1 MDSEHPDWLPLDWKV
16 CVKVRSFGRKD
27 KYYINPVNGLKFNS
41 KLEVLR
47 YIKNAGKDLKL
58 KQLNEIGIKK
68 TVAEKLPPGW
78 IKEIRTKRKGG
89 KTRRDPYYID
99 PVSGRHFRS
108 MQEVF
113 RFLESTD
120 SGKDK
125 LKVDYQDHT
134 RQELGDNS
142 KSSIAGAKGQRWIN
156 KKADK
161 IANVVCSK
169 GASLGNA
176 DVPEAKYVEQR
187 AREDDSMAKDL
198 LDKLP
203 QENGTK
209 KHESTPS
216 RNKRVADSK
225 LRSNVIEDHSLQSD
239 SQGAA
244 VKNINTE
251 AEARQNGNMSQQ
263 TKRRK
268 SNSKWANDLPRRS
281 SKRLARAEAD
291 PSLERKTSN
300 QATEPATLPSEAETI
315 TSGSFCNSYESNKH
329 RMKDRT
335 ETPTNNKQ
343 KESADSPL
351 GDHAS
356 VLEER
361 EDVAIDFKEDG
372 KHERNLDS
380 SLNYLLM
387 DPCIEFAV
395 KTLTG
400 AIPIE
405 DVNKVDDSP
414 TSGSSSALPSVDI
427 WADPCFE
434 FAVKTLTGEIPFEN
448 SSHFQISLQQPQSSS
463 GASGCNSLD
472 NSYSSSYSCS
482 RFDVIMKQQQGVRE
496 SSLSH
501 PLNGSSQNFVDMNLH
516 RGIEGRTGRCL

>member
-1 MDSEHPDWLPLDWKV
+1 MTEILCCGSALGKHLRLWIAHL
-16 CVKVRSFGRKD
+16 
-27 KYYINPVNGLKFNS
+27 KYYTNPLNGLKFNS

-47 YIKNAGKDLKL
+47 YLKNAGKDQKL

-120 SGKDK
+120 SGQES
-125 LKVDYQDHT
+125 KVDNQGHASE
-134 RQELGDNS
+134 ELGENS
-142 KSSIAGAKGQRWIN
+142 KSAIAGAKRLRLIN
-156 KKADK
+156 KKVDK
-161 IANVVCSK
+161 IV
-169 GASLGNA
+169 
-176 DVPEAKYVEQR
+176 
-187 AREDDSMAKDL
+187 
-198 LDKLP
+198 
-203 QENGTK
+203 NG
-209 KHESTPS
+209 
-216 RNKRVADSK
+216 
-225 LRSNVIEDHSLQSD
+225 

-244 VKNINTE
+244 VKHINTL
-251 AEARQNGNMSQQ
+251 AEARHSENMSQQ
-263 TKRRK
+263 NKRKK

-281 SKRLARAEAD
+281 SKRLARVEAD
-291 PSLERKTSN
+291 QSLERKTSK
-300 QATEPATLPSEAETI
+300 QATEQATRSGEAETI
-315 TSGSFCNSYESNKH
+315 TSGSFGNSYEPNKH

-343 KESADSPL
+343 KESADLLL

-361 EDVAIDFKEDG
+361 EEIAVDFKEDG

-380 SLNYLLM
+380 PLNDLLM

-405 DVNKVDDSP
+405 EVNKVDDSP
-414 TSGSSSALPSVDI
+414 VSSLASPNQTSGSSLLLPSVDF
-427 WADPCFE
+427 WPTLVLNLLLRRSP
-434 FAVKTLTGEIPFEN
+434 VK
-448 SSHFQISLQQPQSSS
+448 SL
-463 GASGCNSLD
+463 LRIVHIFRFH
-472 NSYSSSYSCS
+472 YSSL
-482 RFDVIMKQQQGVRE
+482 RAHQEQVAVIV
-496 SSLSH
+496 
-501 PLNGSSQNFVDMNLH
+501 
-516 RGIEGRTGRCL
+516 

>member
-1 MDSEHPDWLPLDWKV
+1 MGGEHPAWLPVDWKV
-16 CVKVRSFGRKD
+16 CVKNRSFGRKD
-27 KYYINPVNGLKFNS
+27 KYYINPLNGLKFNS

-47 YIKNAGKDLKL
+47 YLKNAGKDQKL

-120 SGKDK
+120 SGKDES
-125 LKVDYQDHT
+125 KVDNQGHASE
-134 RQELGDNS
+134 ELGENL
-142 KSSIAGAKGQRWIN
+142 KSAIAGAKGQRSIN
-156 KKADK
+156 KKVDK
-161 IANVVCSK
+161 IVN
-169 GASLGNA
+169 
-176 DVPEAKYVEQR
+176 
-187 AREDDSMAKDL
+187 
-198 LDKLP
+198 
-203 QENGTK
+203 
-209 KHESTPS
+209 
-216 RNKRVADSK
+216 
-225 LRSNVIEDHSLQSD
+225 D

-244 VKNINTE
+244 VNNNNTL
-251 AEARQNGNMSQQ
+251 AEARHNENMLQQ
-263 TKRRK
+263 TKGKK

-281 SKRLARAEAD
+281 SKRLARPEAD
-291 PSLERKTSN
+291 QLLERKTSK
-300 QATEPATLPSEAETI
+300 QATEQASLSGEAETV
-315 TSGSFCNSYESNKH
+315 TSGSFGNSYEPNKH

-343 KESADSPL
+343 KESADLLL

-361 EDVAIDFKEDG
+361 EDIAGDFKEDG
-372 KHERNLDS
+372 KHETNLDS
-380 SLNYLLM
+380 SLNDLLM

-400 AIPIE
+400 AVPIE
-405 DVNKVDDSP
+405 EVNKVDDSP
-414 TSGSSSALPSVDI
+414 VSSLASPNQTSGSSSLLPSVDI

-448 SSHFQISLQQPQSSS
+448 SSHFQNSLQQPQSSS

-472 NSYSSSYSCS
+472 NSYSSSYSFCQ
-482 RFDVIMKQQQGVRE
+482 FDVIMNQQLGVKE

-501 PLNGSSQNFVDMNLH
+501 PMNGSSQDFVDMSLH
-516 RGIEGRTGRCL
+516 RGVEGRKGKCL

>member
-1 MDSEHPDWLPLDWKV
+1 MGGEHPAWLPLDWKV
-16 CVKVRSFGRKD
+16 CVKIRSFGRKD
-27 KYYINPVNGLKFNS
+27 KYYINPLNGLKFNS

-47 YIKNAGKDLKL
+47 YLKNAGKDQKL

-99 PVSGRHFRS
+99 PISGRHFRS

-120 SGKDK
+120 SGQES
-125 LKVDYQDHT
+125 KVDNQDVA
-134 RQELGDNS
+134 EDN
-142 KSSIAGAKGQRWIN
+142 
-156 KKADK
+156 
-161 IANVVCSK
+161 
-169 GASLGNA
+169 
-176 DVPEAKYVEQR
+176 YVEQR
-187 AREDDSMAKDL
+187 AREDDSMAEDL
-198 LDKLP
+198 PDKLP

-209 KHESTPS
+209 KHGRRPS
-216 RNKRVADSK
+216 RNKRLADSN
-225 LRSNVIEDHSLQSD
+225 LRNNVINDHSLQSG

-244 VKNINTE
+244 VKHINTL
-251 AEARQNGNMSQQ
+251 AEARHNENMSQQ
-263 TKRRK
+263 TKRKK

-291 PSLERKTSN
+291 HSLERKTSK
-300 QATEPATLPSEAETI
+300 QATEQATLSGEAETI
-315 TSGSFCNSYESNKH
+315 TSGSFGNSYEPNKH

-343 KESADSPL
+343 KESADL
-351 GDHAS
+351 LVGDHAS

-380 SLNYLLM
+380 SLNDLLM

-405 DVNKVDDSP
+405 KVNKVDDSP
-414 TSGSSSALPSVDI
+414 VSSLASPNQTSGSSLCCLLSIFGPTLVLSLPLRRS
-427 WADPCFE
+427 P
-434 FAVKTLTGEIPFEN
+434 VK
-448 SSHFQISLQQPQSSS
+448 SL
-463 GASGCNSLD
+463 LRIVHIFRFH
-472 NSYSSSYSCS
+472 YSSL
-482 RFDVIMKQQQGVRE
+482 RAHQEQVAVIV
-496 SSLSH
+496 
-501 PLNGSSQNFVDMNLH
+501 
-516 RGIEGRTGRCL
+516 

>member
-1 MDSEHPDWLPLDWKV
+1 MGGEHPAWLPLDWKV
-16 CVKVRSFGRKD
+16 CVKNRSFGRKD
-27 KYYINPVNGLKFNS
+27 KYYTNPLNGLKFNS

-47 YIKNAGKDLKL
+47 YLKNAGKDQKL

-120 SGKDK
+120 SGQES
-125 LKVDYQDHT
+125 KVDNQGHASE
-134 RQELGDNS
+134 ELGENS
-142 KSSIAGAKGQRWIN
+142 KSAIAGAKRQRLIN
-156 KKADK
+156 KKVDK
-161 IANVVCSK
+161 IVNGNESIKSDAAEAN
-169 GASLGNA
+169 
-176 DVPEAKYVEQR
+176 YVEQR
-187 AREDDSMAKDL
+187 AREDDSMAEDL

-203 QENGTK
+203 QENGKK
-209 KHESTPS
+209 KHESRPS
-216 RNKRVADSK
+216 RNKRLADSK
-225 LRSNVIEDHSLQSD
+225 LRNNVFSDHSLQSG

-244 VKNINTE
+244 VKHINTL
-251 AEARQNGNMSQQ
+251 AEARHSENMSQQ
-263 TKRRK
+263 TKRKK

-281 SKRLARAEAD
+281 SKRLARVEAD
-291 PSLERKTSN
+291 QSLERKTSK
-300 QATEPATLPSEAETI
+300 QATEQATRSGEAETI
-315 TSGSFCNSYESNKH
+315 TSGSFGNSYEPNKH

-343 KESADSPL
+343 KESADLLL

-361 EDVAIDFKEDG
+361 EEIAVDFKEDG

-380 SLNYLLM
+380 SLNNLLM

-405 DVNKVDDSP
+405 EVNKVDDSP
-414 TSGSSSALPSVDI
+414 VSSLASPNQTSGSSLVLPSVDF

-472 NSYSSSYSCS
+472 NSYSSSYSFS
-482 RFDVIMKQQQGVRE
+482 QFDVIMKRQ

-501 PLNGSSQNFVDMNLH
+501 PMNGSSQNFVDMSLH
-516 RGIEGRTGRCL
+516 HGAEGRTGKYS

>member
-1 MDSEHPDWLPLDWKV
+1 MGGEHPAWLPVDWKV
-16 CVKVRSFGRKD
+16 CVKIRNFGRKD
-27 KYYINPVNGLKFNS
+27 KYYINPLNGLKFNS

-47 YIKNAGKDLKL
+47 YLKNAGKDQKL

-120 SGKDK
+120 SGQDES
-125 LKVDYQDHT
+125 KVDNQDHASE
-134 RQELGDNS
+134 ELGENS
-142 KSSIAGAKGQRWIN
+142 KPAIAGAKGQRLIN

-161 IANVVCSK
+161 IVN
-169 GASLGNA
+169 GN
-176 DVPEAKYVEQR
+176 
-187 AREDDSMAKDL
+187 
-198 LDKLP
+198 
-203 QENGTK
+203 
-209 KHESTPS
+209 ESIKS
-216 RNKRVADSK
+216 G
-225 LRSNVIEDHSLQSD
+225 

-244 VKNINTE
+244 VKHINTL
-251 AEARQNGNMSQQ
+251 AEARHNENMSQQ
-263 TKRRK
+263 TKRKK
-268 SNSKWANDLPRRS
+268 SNRKWANDLPRRS

-291 PSLERKTSN
+291 QLLERKTSK
-300 QATEPATLPSEAETI
+300 QATELATLSGEAETI
-315 TSGSFCNSYESNKH
+315 TSGSFGNSCEPNKH

-335 ETPTNNKQ
+335 ETPTNDKP
-343 KESADSPL
+343 KESADLLL

-361 EDVAIDFKEDG
+361 EDVAVDFKEDG

-380 SLNYLLM
+380 SLNDLLM

-405 DVNKVDDSP
+405 EVNKVDDSP
-414 TSGSSSALPSVDI
+414 VSSLASPNQTSGSSFVLPSVDI

-448 SSHFQISLQQPQSSS
+448 SSHFQITLQQPQSSS
-463 GASGCNSLD
+463 GASGYNSLD
-472 NSYSSSYSCS
+472 NSYSSSYSFS
-482 RFDVIMKQQQGVRE
+482 QFDVIMKQQLGVRE

-501 PLNGSSQNFVDMNLH
+501 PMNGSSQKS
-516 RGIEGRTGRCL
+516 T

>member
-1 MDSEHPDWLPLDWKV
+1 MGGEHPAWLPLDWKV
-16 CVKVRSFGRKD
+16 CVKNRSFGRKD
-27 KYYINPVNGLKFNS
+27 KYYTNPLNGLKFNS

-47 YIKNAGKDLKL
+47 YLKNAGKDQKL

-120 SGKDK
+120 SGQES
-125 LKVDYQDHT
+125 KVDNQGHASE
-134 RQELGDNS
+134 ELGENS
-142 KSSIAGAKGQRWIN
+142 KSLEKQMLSLDAWAIAGAKRQRLIN
-156 KKADK
+156 KKVDK
-161 IANVVCSK
+161 IVNGNESIK
-169 GASLGNA
+169 SGASLVNA
-176 DVPEAKYVEQR
+176 DAAEANYVEQR
-187 AREDDSMAKDL
+187 AREDDSMAEDL

-203 QENGTK
+203 QENGKK
-209 KHESTPS
+209 KHESRPS
-216 RNKRVADSK
+216 RNKRLADSK
-225 LRSNVIEDHSLQSD
+225 LRNNVFSDHSLQS
-239 SQGAA
+239 
-244 VKNINTE
+244 
-251 AEARQNGNMSQQ
+251 
-263 TKRRK
+263 
-268 SNSKWANDLPRRS
+268 
-281 SKRLARAEAD
+281 EAD
-291 PSLERKTSN
+291 QSLERKTSK
-300 QATEPATLPSEAETI
+300 QATEQATRSGEAETI
-315 TSGSFCNSYESNKH
+315 TSGSFGNSYEPNKH

-343 KESADSPL
+343 KESADLLL

-361 EDVAIDFKEDG
+361 EEIAVDFKEDG

-380 SLNYLLM
+380 SLNNLLM
-387 DPCIEFAV
+387 DSCIEFAV

-405 DVNKVDDSP
+405 EVNKVDDSP
-414 TSGSSSALPSVDI
+414 VSSLASPNQTSGSSLVLPSVDF

-472 NSYSSSYSCS
+472 NSYSSSYSFS
-482 RFDVIMKQQQGVRE
+482 QFDVIMKRQ

-501 PLNGSSQNFVDMNLH
+501 PMNGSSQNFVDMSLH
-516 RGIEGRTGRCL
+516 HGAEGRTGKYS